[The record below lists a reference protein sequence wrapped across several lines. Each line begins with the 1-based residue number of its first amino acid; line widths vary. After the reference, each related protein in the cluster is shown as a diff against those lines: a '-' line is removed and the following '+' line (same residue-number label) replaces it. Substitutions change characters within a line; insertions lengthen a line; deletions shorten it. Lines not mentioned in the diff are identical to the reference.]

1 MPKVIV
7 SGSNKVLHE
16 VFLKEIAERRT
27 ELAQEL
33 RHIAEKLAGGG
44 DVSESVDEL
53 WELANELD
61 LESGDDL
68 MAYTEA

>member
-1 MPKVIV
+1 MNVK
-7 SGSNKVLHE
+7 
-16 VFLKEIAERRT
+16 

-33 RHIAEKLAGGG
+33 RHIAEKLGGG
-44 DVSESVDEL
+44 GSIQEAVDEL